1 MLLMSSDVWNSYQK
15 SDRDLYIKYLK
26 AYGGLTGLFQQKEA
40 SNIPYLDS
48 KFQETVYGRVFHSQ
62 NADIGNTPHDI
73 VSIINNK
80 RVGIGLK
87 TWMNSKPSYQKVMQL
102 KAYKAEIDAVGNDA
116 YEKAYKISEIKNSRL
131 RQDYERLGLD
141 SGRNIYHYVTRDEGK
156 FSIFET
162 SYPEVDIRK
171 IHNVRSGYK
180 SIEWSDDIK
189 DYKYTYGDSQIWMKF
204 SPDSSDTIKQAEFT
218 VEMERDPFTLLLR
231 MYDKIDSVTS
241 FVDNSVDFVV
251 AYLPLYSYRSGEVEE
266 KSGLNAWNGASK
278 AKDSGRPRP
287 LGEVY
292 VPVPMEFHRRTPDFF
307 CPNIFENIKL
317 KKPVE
322 FDIVLPNGV
331 VMPGRLTG
339 DNLKNFQSGSNDP
352 DKRKPDGSRWGQS
365 DLGNWL
371 LVDVLGLHDRELVTR
386 DWLNK
391 RGVDSIKLWRKTD
404 DYSQIYLDFATTGS
418 FERYMGMDTS
428 LIAEISS

>member
-1 MLLMSSDVWNSYQK
+1 MSSVWASYPVE
-15 SDRDLYIKYLK
+15 DRSLYIKYLQ
-26 AYGGLTGLFQQKEA
+26 AYGELTGLFQQKEN

-48 KFQETVYGRVFHSQ
+48 KFQETIYGRVFHSQ

-73 VSIINNK
+73 VSVINTS

-102 KAYKAEIDAVGNDA
+102 KAYKPEIDATNDDA
-116 YEKAYKISEIKNSRL
+116 YDKVYKIAEIKNNRL
-131 RQDYERLGLD
+131 RQDYERLGLER
-141 SGRNIYHYVTRDEGK
+141 GRNIYHYVTRDEGK
-156 FSIFET
+156 FAIYET
-162 SYPEVDIRK
+162 SYPEVDMRK
-171 IHNVRSGYK
+171 IGNIRPSQK
-180 SIEWSDDIK
+180 SIEWSDGLK
-189 DYKYTYGDSQIWMKF
+189 EYKYTFGDSQVWMRF
-204 SPDSSDTIKQAEFT
+204 SPDRSDTVKLAEFP
-218 VEMERDPFTLLLR
+218 VSIADDPFTILLQ
-231 MYDKIDSVTS
+231 MYDGLVSSANNADSVNTD
-241 FVDNSVDFVV
+241 VAV

-292 VPVPMEFHRRTPDFF
+292 VPVPMEFHRHSPDFF
-307 CPNIFENIKL
+307 CPNIFDNIRNKQ
-317 KKPVE
+317 PVE

-331 VMPGRLTG
+331 EMPGRLTG

-352 DKRKPDGSRWGQS
+352 TKRKPDGSRWGQS

-371 LVDVLGLHDRELVTR
+371 LVDVLGLHGRELVTR

-391 RGVDSIKLWRKTD
+391 RGVDSIKLWHKIG
-404 DYSQIYLDFATTGS
+404 DYSKIFLDFATTGS
-418 FERYMGMDTS
+418 FDRYMGVDAS
-428 LIAEISS
+428 VIATVTG